1 MAFLTGSDTSLT
13 NLGSFLD
20 PGVTSIDQPTKLPDH
35 GNKTLSRA
43 VALHLEGKREAAART
58 LSKAI
63 EAGEHDPAL
72 YAALGH
78 VQFEL
83 RDFEHAAA
91 SYRALTE
98 LDPVHRTAHYNL
110 GVCLGNA
117 QQWKPAAEAFRKS
130 LTADATRVDAHLGL
144 GIALIRSGS
153 PAQAQEG
160 SIII

>member
-1 MAFLTGSDTSLT
+1 
-13 NLGSFLD
+13 
-20 PGVTSIDQPTKLPDH
+20 
-35 GNKTLSRA
+35 

-63 EAGEHDPAL
+63 EEGERDPAL

-91 SYRALTE
+91 SYRALVE
-98 LDPVHRTAHYNL
+98 LDPAHHTAHYNL

-117 QQWKPAAEAFRKS
+117 QQWKQA
-130 LTADATRVDAHLGL
+130 ADAFPQALAVDARAWMHTWDW
-144 GIALIRSGS
+144 AS
-153 PAQAQEG
+153 P
-160 SIII
+160 

>member
-63 EAGEHDPAL
+63 EAGEHDRLSTPRWDTCNSSCAISNTPPPAT
-72 YAALGH
+72 G
-78 VQFEL
+78 
-83 RDFEHAAA
+83 R
-91 SYRALTE
+91 
-98 LDPVHRTAHYNL
+98 
-110 GVCLGNA
+110 
-117 QQWKPAAEAFRKS
+117 
-130 LTADATRVDAHLGL
+130 
-144 GIALIRSGS
+144 
-153 PAQAQEG
+153 
-160 SIII
+160 